1 LTQSAVGPEEMLA
14 LMPYAQATGIRL
26 EEAGPGL
33 VRGSLPWAAELCT
46 AGGLL
51 HGGAVMSLADT
62 VGAVCAFLN
71 LPPGAATS
79 TVESK
84 TNFFRGVRSGT
95 LNAVARPLHVGSSFV
110 VVQTELSDDEGR
122 SVGLTI
128 QSQAV
133 LGGDRARRTASA
145 D

>member
-1 LTQSAVGPEEMLA
+1 
-14 LMPYAQATGIRL
+14 MPYARGTGIRL
-26 EEAGPGL
+26 EKADSSL
-33 VRGSLPWAAELCT
+33 VRGTLPWAEHLCT

-62 VGAVCAFLN
+62 VGAVCAYLN
-71 LPPGAATS
+71 MPPGAATS

-84 TNFFRGVRSGT
+84 TNFFRGVRSGNVT
-95 LNAVARPLHVGSSFV
+95 AVARPLHVGSSFV
-110 VVQTELSDDEGR
+110 VVQTELSDDEDR
-122 SVGLTI
+122 RVALTI

-133 LGGDRARRTASA
+133 LRPGHPRREPAP